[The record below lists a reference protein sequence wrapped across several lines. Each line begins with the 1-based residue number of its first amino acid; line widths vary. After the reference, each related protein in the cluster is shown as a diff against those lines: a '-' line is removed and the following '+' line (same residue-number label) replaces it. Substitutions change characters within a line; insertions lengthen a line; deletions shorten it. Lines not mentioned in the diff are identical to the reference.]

1 LFRRVGPFFN
11 LKEVSMALN
20 RATELEAV
28 NTMLSAVGEPPI
40 NSLDAQ
46 KNADA
51 AIARNILTE
60 VNREIQTHGW
70 HFNTQRDVVFSPD
83 STSKEIILSD
93 NVVRVD
99 IDMTSIGTSYDERDV
114 TQRGSKLFNRTDNTY
129 EFESDVKATV
139 VFLLTFDELPEPV
152 KNYITVR
159 SARIFQDR
167 MVGSQAHHAFS
178 QQDEVRALA
187 LLKEFQSDTADH
199 SIFDH
204 FDVFGI
210 VSRPPAVRTRI
221 Y

>member
-1 LFRRVGPFFN
+1 
-11 LKEVSMALN
+11 MALN

-51 AIARNILTE
+51 AIARNILKE

-70 HFNTQRDVVFSPD
+70 HFNTQRDVSFSPD
-83 STSKEIILSD
+83 STTKEILVGD
-93 NVVRVD
+93 NVVRID
-99 IDMTSIGTSYDERDV
+99 IDITSVGTSHDERDI
-114 TQRGSKLFNRTDNTY
+114 TQRGNKLFNRTDNTY
-129 EFESDVKATV
+129 EFTSDVKATV
-139 VFLLTFDELPEPV
+139 TFLFDWDDLPEPF
-152 KNYITVR
+152 KNYVTVR

-167 MVGSQAHHAFS
+167 MVGSTAHHGFS
-178 QQDEVRALA
+178 QQDEYRALA

-204 FDVFGI
+204 YDIYRI
-210 VSRPPAVRTRI
+210 VARPDAIRTRTT
-221 Y
+221 

>member
-1 LFRRVGPFFN
+1 
-11 LKEVSMALN
+11 MALN

-51 AIARNILTE
+51 AIARNILKE

-70 HFNTQRDVVFSPD
+70 HFNTQRDVSFSPD
-83 STSKEIILSD
+83 STTKEILVGD
-93 NVVRVD
+93 NVVRID
-99 IDMTSIGTSYDERDV
+99 IDITSVGTSYDERDI
-114 TQRGSKLFNRTDNTY
+114 TQRGNKLFNRTDNTY
-129 EFESDVKATV
+129 EFTSDVKATV
-139 VFLLTFDELPEPV
+139 TYLFDWDELPEPF
-152 KNYITVR
+152 KNYVTVR

-167 MVGSQAHHAFS
+167 MVGSQAHHGFS
-178 QQDEVRALA
+178 QQDEYRALA

-204 FDVFGI
+204 YDMYRI
-210 VSRPPAVRTRI
+210 VARPDAIRTRTT
-221 Y
+221 